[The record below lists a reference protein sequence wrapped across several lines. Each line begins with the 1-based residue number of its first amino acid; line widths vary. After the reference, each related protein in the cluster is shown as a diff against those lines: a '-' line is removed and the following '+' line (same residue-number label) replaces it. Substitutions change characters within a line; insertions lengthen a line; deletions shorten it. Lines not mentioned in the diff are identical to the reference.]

1 MTTVKIANWNVERP
15 CEGRKK
21 INLVRQKISAIAAD
35 VIVLTETSFALD
47 LSHDYPYSAASI
59 SFDRTP
65 DEQWVRI
72 WSKFEVLEA
81 IRTFDNRRTACA
93 LIQLPGTEVLI
104 YGTIIPYHMAGVSGE
119 RYGNLGYK
127 AWQYHEEDIYRQ
139 ANDWERI
146 SNLYKRP
153 VFIIGDFNQSRV
165 GNKGYGTSKVRG
177 ILTEQLERLQLTC
190 LTDIDFSQKY
200 LNPDPRQG
208 FVKSTIDHICV
219 SKDFLTTCKDL
230 KVGAW
235 DHFAADGTYMS
246 DHHGVYVSF
255 KI

>member
-1 MTTVKIANWNVERP
+1 MPTIKIANWNVERP
-15 CEGRKK
+15 LHGRKK
-21 INLVRQKISAIAAD
+21 TILTRQKISAIAAD
-35 VIVLTETSFALD
+35 VFVLTETSSALD
-47 LSHDYPYSAASI
+47 LSDEFPYSAASI

-72 WSKFEVLEA
+72 WSKFEISES
-81 IRTFDNRRTACA
+81 ICTFDNRRTACA
-93 LIQLPGTEVLI
+93 LIQLPETEVLI

-146 SNLYKRP
+146 SNLYNKP
-153 VFIIGDFNQSRV
+153 IFVIGDFNQSRN
-165 GNKGYGTSKVRG
+165 GNKGYGTRKVRSV
-177 ILTEQLERLQLTC
+177 LTEQLERLQLIC
-190 LTDIDFSQKY
+190 LTEVDFSQRY
-200 LNPDPRQG
+200 LNPDPRKG

-219 SKDFLTTCKDL
+219 SKDFLKSCTEIEL
-230 KVGAW
+230 GAW
-235 DHFAADGTYMS
+235 DHFTEDGTYMS

-255 KI
+255 EI